1 MSSVDGSGS
10 TLDLMDFTTIRDG
23 GIIET
28 PTSYAMIVRVEPTD
42 WLVLST
48 DRRESIYRSFL
59 SYLRSLSFPTQ
70 ILTMSTAYNPEPYLE
85 GVAVD
90 DELVIGS
97 NNEDDSD
104 VVPDESPL
112 LDYGRKYHAEWVR
125 EVIDVADIRD
135 REFFVAVAVPKGEDR
150 SEESPLSSLLSK
162 VQGESE
168 PEEKDE
174 DAYIEEV
181 KARAS
186 HVASKLPQVQVETT
200 LIDTRPAVLEILYE
214 VYNNEKPAFGFT
226 QSNFTRPSGVAEA
239 AAFSS
244 VDSAGETPA
253 ADQSSSEESEYNR
266 VSDTDPEPEPES
278 DTTHLAPIPDGGFAH
293 PDLADRVSKDR
304 ILRWYARNIGP
315 IGHGERPIIPAS
327 VYAGLSLAILSVG
340 LALGG
345 LGGFVW
351 SLEAAPRGADIYWT
365 ARTASFAGLAVSLPA
380 FLLSLVILLPTG
392 RRAKLVGTAGLSVTA
407 YATVLFVR
415 AYPFQWDLSAPAQTT
430 FTIQV
435 YAAGVFALV
444 FAVAV
449 AIRSQRRLNLPIHTD
464 DGNGRDGDIDVE
476 SDTDD
481 DGPVMP
487 DVAADGGH
495 LTTAGI
501 SAAVPDATDHDSDE
515 QRTETESGTADSEE
529 AAEKALSESSEE
541 ESPAEQPG
549 EKQAGEDK

>member
-1 MSSVDGSGS
+1 MSSINGSGS

-97 NNEDDSD
+97 NYEDDSD

-150 SEESPLSSLLSK
+150 SEESPLNSLLSK

-239 AAFSS
+239 AALSS
-244 VDSAGETPA
+244 ADTVGDTP
-253 ADQSSSEESEYNR
+253 DPEQSSKNESEYSR

-278 DTTHLAPIPDGGFAH
+278 EATHLAPIPDGGFAH

-464 DGNGRDGDIDVE
+464 GDDGRDGGIDVE
-476 SDTDD
+476 SDADD
-481 DGPVMP
+481 DGPVVS
-487 DVAADGGH
+487 DVAADGGQ

-501 SAAVPDATDHDSDE
+501 SAAVPDTTDQDSEE

-529 AAEKALSESSEE
+529 ASEKALSESSEE
-541 ESPAEQPG
+541 VSPAEQPG
-549 EKQAGEDK
+549 EKQAGEDE